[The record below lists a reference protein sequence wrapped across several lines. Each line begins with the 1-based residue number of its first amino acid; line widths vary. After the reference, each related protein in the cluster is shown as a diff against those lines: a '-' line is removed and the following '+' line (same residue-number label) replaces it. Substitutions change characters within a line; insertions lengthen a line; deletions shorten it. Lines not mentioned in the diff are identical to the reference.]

1 VESVERTSSV
11 LLAFAGGE
19 PALGVSQIA
28 RQLNLPKSAVHRT
41 LSSLCRTGLIRRD
54 PKLARYRL
62 GPMAVELGLAA
73 LGHSDVR
80 TAALPIMQELTART
94 RETTTLSLLAGR
106 ERFYAAQV
114 ESPQQVR
121 MTIEIGRRCPLY
133 AGASGR
139 AILAFEEPAEL
150 DAFLEQ
156 TPLAALTESTIT
168 DAGRLRIEL
177 ERVRSLGYAASS
189 GERDAWAAAVA
200 APIRAPGGR
209 VIGSISVCGPRGR
222 LGENEVSSVGAAV
235 KVAAARLSCELG
247 GGALARQEET

>member
-1 VESVERTSSV
+1 M
-11 LLAFAGGE
+11 
-19 PALGVSQIA
+19 AL
-28 RQLNLPKSAVHRT
+28 
-41 LSSLCRTGLIRRD
+41 
-54 PKLARYRL
+54 
-62 GPMAVELGLAA
+62 ELGLAA

-139 AILAFEEPAEL
+139 AILAFLDPADLEV
-150 DAFLEQ
+150 FLEE
-156 TPLAALTESTIT
+156 TPLDPLTESTIT
-168 DAGRLRIEL
+168 DPVRLRGEL
-177 ERVRSLGYAASS
+177 ERARALGYAASS

-200 APIRAPGGR
+200 APVRARGGR
-209 VIGSISVCGPRGR
+209 VIGSISVCGPGSR
-222 LGENEVSSVGAAV
+222 LGEKEFSSLGAAV
-235 KVAAARLSCELG
+235 SAAAARLSDELG
-247 GGALARQEET
+247 GGQAGRQEET